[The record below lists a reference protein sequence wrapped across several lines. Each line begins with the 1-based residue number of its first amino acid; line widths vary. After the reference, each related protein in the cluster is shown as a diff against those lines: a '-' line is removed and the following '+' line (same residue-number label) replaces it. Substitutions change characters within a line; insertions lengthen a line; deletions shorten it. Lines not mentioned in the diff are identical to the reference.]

1 IAFGACLLRPSST
14 PVKIIQA
21 KRQQVAGRQSR
32 GLMHQPTALVNSSL
46 ALLTEAHRLVAVE
59 SDPHPGRRVALGA
72 NHRHR
77 GASDRPYFFQNTALR
92 VGAVPTLF
100 DVALD
105 QAYPFHRHPVRG
117 AVNLEDLPAF
127 ARFAL
132 VRSLGARD
140 DLDRVP
146 DLEFLHCPLAF
157 FVLEAPLEHFRR
169 EGDDLHELSRAKL
182 AGDRTEDSGP
192 DRL

>member
-1 IAFGACLLRPSST
+1 
-14 PVKIIQA
+14 
-21 KRQQVAGRQSR
+21 
-32 GLMHQPTALVNSSL
+32 MHQPKALVNCSV
-46 ALLTEAHRLVAVE
+46 ALLTEAHRLVAVQ
-59 SDPHPGRRVALGA
+59 SDPYPGRRIAFGA

-77 GASDRPYFFQNTALR
+77 GASDGAHLFQDAALR
-92 VGAVPTLF
+92 ISAVTALF

-105 QAYPFHRHPVRG
+105 QAYPFHRHPARR
-117 AVNLEDLPAF
+117 AVDLEDLPAL

-132 VRSLGARD
+132 VRSLRARD

-157 FVLEAPLEHFRR
+157 SFSRALSEHFRR
-169 EGDDLHELSRAKL
+169 EGDDLHKLSRPKL
-182 AGDRTEDSGP
+182 AGDRTEDSRA